1 MTEDY
6 IAMERTPEDVLMHY
20 GVLGMKWGI
29 RRYQNPD
36 GTLTALG
43 KKHLDD
49 GKTQAAIDKWNQ
61 KKNTAIAKGDKKF
74 VEKNLDYLSNDDIN
88 RFNERL
94 RARNTISDLKQ
105 KASAI
110 DAEKVKT
117 WMNTAS
123 NIAQNAA
130 QIGENGVKLYNTVA
144 KLHNAF
150 GKSGDKWKIIGEQ
163 EDKPKPEAISRFFDE
178 NGNKT
183 KTVRT
188 YTNEDGNKVTDTRE
202 YKKPDSDGAS
212 SKSDN
217 TPPSSPSGGG
227 GKSWGDAWKDY
238 AKNATENFGK
248 KRENAYK
255 EWASKQTE
263 HVKADVVDD
272 GSTRQQHKSQKMTGT
287 VDAEWRDVTPST
299 GLTLYTNY
307 KALPAPSSSG
317 SSSSSSGSTQSSTN
331 SSKSSSSSSSSGGFK
346 GFKNNMTPE
355 AAKGIKSVYDY
366 TNGLV
371 DEILKKGGKG

>member
-1 MTEDY
+1 MTADY

-49 GKTQAAIDKWNQ
+49 GKTQAAIDKFNT

-74 VEKNLDYLSNDDIN
+74 VEKNLDYLSNEDIN

-94 RARNTISDLKQ
+94 KARNSVSQLKQ
-105 KASAI
+105 DARTI
-110 DAEKVKT
+110 DAEKIKT

-123 NIAQNAA
+123 NITMNAA

-150 GKSGDKWKIIGEQ
+150 DKTGSKWKIIGEQ
-163 EDKPKPEAISRFFDE
+163 EEKPKPESISRFFDSD
-178 NGNKT
+178 GDKT

-188 YTNEDGNKVTDTRE
+188 YTDEKGNKVTDTRE
-202 YKKPDSDGAS
+202 YKKPDKGGKDDTSESAGAS
-212 SKSDN
+212 SGPKD
-217 TPPSSPSGGG
+217 TPPKNTPSGG
-227 GKSWGDAWKDY
+227 SS
-238 AKNATENFGK
+238 
-248 KRENAYK
+248 
-255 EWASKQTE
+255 SKPERVQ
-263 HVKADVVDD
+263 ADVVDD
-272 GSTRQQHKSQKMTGT
+272 GSTRKQHESRHDRST

-299 GLTLYTNY
+299 ALTVYTNY
-307 KALPAPSSSG
+307 KKVTSSNNSA
-317 SSSSSSGSTQSSTN
+317 N
-331 SSKSSSSSSSSGGFK
+331 SSKSSSSSSSSSGGFK
-346 GFKNNMTPE
+346 DFKSNWTE
-355 AAKGIKSVYDY
+355 AAAKGYQDVDDY
-366 TNGLV
+366 TEEL
-371 DEILKKGGKG
+371 LRKGNR

>member
-1 MTEDY
+1 MTADY

-105 KASAI
+105 KARTI
-110 DAEKVKT
+110 DAEKVRT

-123 NIAQNAA
+123 NITMNAA

-150 GKSGDKWKIIGEQ
+150 DKSGNKWKVIGEQ
-163 EDKPKPEAISRFFDE
+163 EEKPKPEAISRFFDE

-188 YTNEDGNKVTDTRE
+188 YTDEKGNKVTDTRE
-202 YKKPDSDGAS
+202 YKKPDRGSD
-212 SKSDN
+212 KDN
-217 TPPSSPSGGG
+217 KDDSANTTPKDPTPPKNTPSGG
-227 GKSWGDAWKDY
+227 SS
-238 AKNATENFGK
+238 
-248 KRENAYK
+248 
-255 EWASKQTE
+255 SKPERVTGE
-263 HVKADVVDD
+263 VVDD
-272 GSTRQQHKSQKMTGT
+272 GSTRQQHESRHDRST
-287 VDAEWRDVTPST
+287 VDASWRDVTPST
-299 GLTLYTNY
+299 ALTVYTSY
-307 KALPAPSSSG
+307 KQLTSSG
-317 SSSSSSGSTQSSTN
+317 GSTAIVPYSNNSAN
-331 SSKSSSSSSSSGGFK
+331 SSKSSSSSSSSSGGFK
-346 GFKNNMTPE
+346 DFKTNWTE
-355 AAKGIKSVYDY
+355 AAAKGYQDVDDY
-366 TNGLV
+366 TEEL
-371 DEILKKGGKG
+371 LRKGNR

>member
-1 MTEDY
+1 MTADY

-49 GKTQAAIDKWNQ
+49 GKTQAAIDKWNT

-74 VEKNLDYLSNDDIN
+74 VEKNIDYLSNDDIN

-105 KASAI
+105 KARTI
-110 DAEKVKT
+110 DAEKIKT

-123 NIAQNAA
+123 NITMNAA

-150 GKSGDKWKIIGEQ
+150 DKSGNKWKVIGEQ
-163 EDKPKPEAISRFFDE
+163 EEKPKPEAISRFFDE
-178 NGNKT
+178 DGNKT

-188 YTNEDGNKVTDTRE
+188 YTDEKGNKVTDTRE
-202 YKKPDSDGAS
+202 YKKPD
-212 SKSDN
+212 KDN
-217 TPPSSPSGGG
+217 KDDAGGE
-227 GKSWGDAWKDY
+227 KSWDEAWKDY
-238 AKNATENFGK
+238 AKNSTENFGK
-248 KRENAYK
+248 KRENSYK
-255 EWASKQTE
+255 DWASKQTE
-263 HVKADVVDD
+263 RVQAEVVDD
-272 GSTRQQHKSQKMTGT
+272 GSTRKQHESRHDRST

-299 GLTLYTNY
+299 ALTLYTSY
-307 KALPAPSSSG
+307 KQSTSSG
-317 SSSSSSGSTQSSTN
+317 GSTAVVPYSNNSAN
-331 SSKSSSSSSSSGGFK
+331 SSKSSSSSSSGGFK
-346 GFKNNMTPE
+346 DFKNNWTE
-355 AAKGIKSVYDY
+355 SAAKGYQDVDDY
-366 TNGLV
+366 TEELLRKGRNGQ
-371 DEILKKGGKG
+371 